1 MGDRVNPA
9 TASYRLCGF
18 GFLFCVARVDG
29 CLESGTAMARGWVKR
44 WTSSGKDHR
53 RNDLRILRITPRSE
67 STRIQWQ
74 LPPSK
79 SHLIRALALFS
90 QTQQKVT
97 LENVA
102 SAGDDVRAMRCSLAQ
117 MGVHFADY
125 DREGQLLHQ
134 INPIDLGPHPDS
146 VRWVLSGVGPLGFKR
161 PASVLNAA
169 NSGTALRFLAG
180 IAARMEG
187 PIMLDGDLSLRQ
199 RDSEALWDS
208 LKQAGIEVSIGQGKE
223 RLPVILSGPWKEEQL
238 AQGIELDISRSSQPL
253 SSWML
258 ASASLPMDVEL
269 KLQGKGVSNRHS
281 KLTAEMIQLTGGKVE
296 LNGAQCLLSPWTPSL
311 EEAYTVPGDA
321 SMTSFAFLA
330 THCLDAEI
338 ELHGWP
344 GSEQA
349 IGHEILFD
357 SAIECGIKWD
367 DDILLG
373 VSSKVPV
380 TLDVTDSNDI
390 LPPLAALLSLGC
402 GGKIIGAAHAVHK
415 ESNRLSRTVE
425 VLSYFGIEA
434 TLLADGIEVKGSQ
447 KPIMPQQP
455 VPTFDDHRLFMT
467 AVLLASK
474 TGGEVIGHTLHHVA
488 DEAFVQRLQDAG
500 VGIEVTTTPS
510 LED

>member
-1 MGDRVNPA
+1 MGDRVNPV
-9 TASYRLCGF
+9 TASCRLCGF

-29 CLESGTAMARGWVKR
+29 YSESGTAMARGWVKR

-53 RNDLRILRITPRSE
+53 RNDLRILRITPRSK
-67 STRIQWQ
+67 STKIQWQ

-90 QTQQKVT
+90 QTQQQVT

-125 DREGQLLHQ
+125 DGTGQLLHQ
-134 INPIDLGPHPDS
+134 TNPMDLGPHPDS
-146 VRWVLSGVGPLGFKR
+146 VQWVLSGVGPLGFKR

-208 LKQAGIEVSIGQGKE
+208 LKQAGVEVSIGQGKE

-238 AQGIELDISRSSQPL
+238 KHGIDLDISRSSQPL

-258 ASASLPMDVEL
+258 ASASLPVKVEL
-269 KLQGKGVSNRHS
+269 NLRGKGVSNRHS
-281 KLTAEMIQLTGGKVE
+281 KLTAEMIQLAGGEVE
-296 LNGAQCLLSPWTPSL
+296 LNGAQCHLSPWEPSF
-311 EEAYTVPGDA
+311 EGTYTVPGDA
-321 SMTSFAFLA
+321 SMASFAFLA
-330 THCLDAEI
+330 TYCLDAEI

-344 GSEQA
+344 GDEQA
-349 IGHEILFD
+349 IGHEILSE
-357 SAIECGIKWD
+357 SAIECGVKWD
-367 DDILLG
+367 SDVLSS
-373 VSSKVPV
+373 VESKVPV

-390 LPPLAALLSLGC
+390 LPPLAALLSLGG
-402 GGKIIGAAHAVHK
+402 GGKITGAAHAVHK
-415 ESNRLSRTVE
+415 ESDRLSRTVD
-425 VLSYFGIEA
+425 VLSAFGIEA
-434 TLLADGIEVKGSQ
+434 TLLTDGIEVKGNQ
-447 KPIMPQQP
+447 TPITPEHP

-467 AVLLASK
+467 AVLLAAK
-474 TGGEVIGHTLHHVA
+474 TGGEVIGQTLHHVA
-488 DEAFVQRLQDAG
+488 DEAFVQRLQEAG
-500 VGIEVTTTPS
+500 VGIEATKTPS

>member
-9 TASYRLCGF
+9 TASCRLCGF

-29 CLESGTAMARGWVKR
+29 CLESGTVMARGWVKR

-53 RNDLRILRITPRSE
+53 RNEIRILRITPRSN
-67 STRIQWQ
+67 SNRIQWQ

-90 QTQQKVT
+90 QTQQQVT

-117 MGVHFADY
+117 MGVNFADY
-125 DREGQLLHQ
+125 NREGQLLHQ
-134 INPIDLGPHPDS
+134 NNPMDLGPHPDS
-146 VRWVLSGVGPLGFKR
+146 VQWVLTGVGPLGFKR

-187 PIMLDGDLSLRQ
+187 PIMLDGDHSLRQ

-208 LKQAGIEVSIGQGKE
+208 LKQAGVEISIGQGKE
-223 RLPVILSGPWKEEQL
+223 RLPVILSGPWKKEQL
-238 AQGIELDISRSSQPL
+238 EQGIDLDISRSSQPL

-258 ASASLPMDVEL
+258 ASASLPVNVEL
-269 KLQGKGVSNRHS
+269 NLQGKGVSNRHS
-281 KLTAEMIQLTGGKVE
+281 KLTAEMIELTGGKVE
-296 LNGAQCLLSPWTPSL
+296 LKGAQCILSPWMPSFK
-311 EEAYTVPGDA
+311 ETYAVPGDA
-321 SMTSFAFLA
+321 SMASFAFLA
-330 THCLDAEI
+330 TYCFDAEV

-344 GSEQA
+344 GTEQA

-357 SAIECGIKWD
+357 AAIECGIKWNN
-367 DDILLG
+367 DILLSMG
-373 VSSKVPV
+373 SNVPV
-380 TLDVTDSNDI
+380 VLNVTDSNDI
-390 LPPLAALLSLGC
+390 LPPMAALLSLGP
-402 GGKIIGAAHAVHK
+402 GGRITGASHAVHK
-415 ESNRLSRTVE
+415 ESDRLSRTVE
-425 VLSYFGIEA
+425 ILSYFGINA
-434 TLLADGIEVKGSQ
+434 TLLGDGIEVEGNQ
-447 KPIMPQQP
+447 KPTMPQQP
-455 VPTFDDHRLFMT
+455 VPTFNDHRLFMT
-467 AVLLASK
+467 AILLASR

-500 VGIEVTTTPS
+500 VGIEAITTPS
-510 LED
+510 LRD

>member
-1 MGDRVNPA
+1 
-9 TASYRLCGF
+9 
-18 GFLFCVARVDG
+18 
-29 CLESGTAMARGWVKR
+29 MARGWVKR

-53 RNDLRILRITPRSE
+53 RNDLRILRITPRSN
-67 STRIQWQ
+67 STRIDWQ

-90 QTQQKVT
+90 QTKQQIT

-102 SAGDDVRAMRCSLAQ
+102 YAGDDVRAMRCSLAQ

-125 DREGQLLHQ
+125 DSDGKLLQ
-134 INPIDLGPHPDS
+134 QKNPMDLGPHPDS
-146 VRWVLSGVGPLGFKR
+146 VQWILTGVGPLGFKR

-187 PIMLDGDLSLRQ
+187 PVMLDGDHSLRQ

-208 LKQAGIEVSIGQGKE
+208 LKQAGVEVSIGQGKE
-223 RLPVILSGPWKEEQL
+223 RLPVILSGPWKKAQL
-238 AQGIELDISRSSQPL
+238 EQGIDLDISRSSQPL

-258 ASASLPMDVEL
+258 ASASLPVKVEL
-269 KLQGKGVSNRHS
+269 RLHGKGVSNRHS

-296 LNGAQCLLSPWTPSL
+296 FQETQCVLSPWMPSH
-311 EEAYTVPGDA
+311 ESSYIVPGDA

-330 THCLDAEI
+330 THCLEAEI

-344 GSEQA
+344 GHEQA
-349 IGHEILFD
+349 IGHEILFE
-357 SAIECGIKWD
+357 SAIECGIKMVGNV
-367 DDILLG
+367 LSG
-373 VSSKVPV
+373 MSSNLPV

-390 LPPLAALLSLGC
+390 LPPLAALLSLGS
-402 GGKIIGAAHAVHK
+402 GGRITGAAHAVHK

-425 VLSYFGIEA
+425 LLSCFGIKA
-434 TLLADGIEVKGSQ
+434 TLFDDGIEVEGNQ
-447 KPIMPQQP
+447 KPISPKQP

-467 AVLLASK
+467 AVLLASN

-488 DEAFVQRLQDAG
+488 DEGFLQRLLDAG
-500 VGIEVTTTPS
+500 VGIEATTTPS
-510 LED
+510 LRD

>member
-1 MGDRVNPA
+1 
-9 TASYRLCGF
+9 
-18 GFLFCVARVDG
+18 
-29 CLESGTAMARGWVKR
+29 
-44 WTSSGKDHR
+44 
-53 RNDLRILRITPRSE
+53 
-67 STRIQWQ
+67 
-74 LPPSK
+74 
-79 SHLIRALALFS
+79 
-90 QTQQKVT
+90 
-97 LENVA
+97 
-102 SAGDDVRAMRCSLAQ
+102 

-125 DREGQLLHQ
+125 DRSGQLLHQ
-134 INPIDLGPHPDS
+134 TNPMDLGPHPDS
-146 VRWVLSGVGPLGFKR
+146 VQWVLSGVGPLGFKR

-208 LKQAGIEVSIGQGKE
+208 LKQAGVEVSIGQGKE

-238 AQGIELDISRSSQPL
+238 KLGIDLDISRSSQPL

-258 ASASLPMDVEL
+258 ASASLPMKVEL
-269 KLQGKGVSNRHS
+269 KLHGKGVSNRHS

-296 LNGAQCLLSPWTPSL
+296 LNGSQCMLSPWMPSL
-311 EEAYTVPGDA
+311 QETYAVPGDA

-344 GSEQA
+344 GAEQA
-349 IGHEILFD
+349 IGHEILSE

-367 DDILLG
+367 GDILSCVG
-373 VSSKVPV
+373 SKVPV

-402 GGKIIGAAHAVHK
+402 GGRITGAAHAVHK

-425 VLSYFGIEA
+425 VLSYFGIQA
-434 TLLADGIEVKGSQ
+434 TLLADGIEVKGNQ
-447 KPIMPQQP
+447 RPIMPQQP

-474 TGGEVIGHTLHHVA
+474 TGGEVIGQTLHHVA

-500 VGIEVTTTPS
+500 VGIEATTTPS